1 MTTPG
6 SVNYVNP
13 TLDQTVRIFDD
24 FYKYDLVVNSND
36 YDIVFSYLKT
46 VFTDNLL
53 AVKNFT
59 ASIFQAANDANV
71 PVLDFLQQLYGQDAL
86 TLTATLA
93 YYLNGTRSNSTLL
106 GVSTAVA
113 PNFYAARNVR
123 T

>member
-13 TLDQTVRIFDD
+13 TLDQTVRIFNE

-59 ASIFQAANDANV
+59 ATIFQAANDANV

-93 YYLNGTRSNSTLL
+93 YYLNNTRSNATLL

-113 PNFYAARNVR
+113 PSYYAARNVR

>member
-13 TLDQTVRIFDD
+13 TLDQTVRIFDE

-59 ASIFQAANDANV
+59 ASIFQAANDANI

-93 YYLNGTRSNSTLL
+93 YYLNNTRSNATLL

-113 PNFYAARNVR
+113 PNYYAARNVR